1 MNRGKEVLL
10 GTGIAILLTPA
21 ALSDAS
27 PAATSSE
34 SPNLDAPAYPK
45 NVIGY
50 NQYGFHNELPDKE
63 LTPSGSPEMA
73 EEENCVELVLNSLRR
88 LSYKTSKDLKK
99 VKAGIKLD
107 SVAECS
113 SFTDRTVDVHFD
125 MERWAPRDT
134 TDSNGKPIKEIGLD
148 PNSNV
153 KVFESEAS
161 VNSNTM
167 MKLNHKY
174 QPTISG
180 EKRNFQMVVGINAKN
195 KTNQVYRKSYVLPL
209 INRK

>member
-10 GTGIAILLTPA
+10 GTGAAILLTPA
-21 ALSDAS
+21 AVVGASSAGSSD
-27 PAATSSE
+27 E
-34 SPNLDAPAYPK
+34 YPK

-50 NQYGFHNELPDKE
+50 GQYGFHNELPDRE
-63 LTPSGSPEMA
+63 LTPSGNPEMA

-134 TDSNGKPIKEIGLD
+134 TDSDGKPVKEKGLD
-148 PNSNV
+148 PNSKV
-153 KVFESEAS
+153 KVIESEAS
-161 VNSNTM
+161 VSSNTM
-167 MKLNHKY
+167 MRLNHKY

-180 EKRNFQMVVGINAKN
+180 EKRKFQMLVGINAKN
-195 KTNQVYRKSYVLPL
+195 KITGEVYRKSYPLPP